1 MRSHVVTVAAL
12 AVAVAEAVMQREL
25 TYHVPFERLVKLSR
39 SAGYKMNPHVRWMV
53 WLLIALVIPVL
64 TFLYAFSD
72 EIRDVGEDEGI
83 PFAAELLFIGVILI
97 FIVGLRLLRR
107 YQVRL
112 MKDRINFDQIVR
124 LNQDNGG
131 VRLTTDSVEY
141 YLKWPG
147 VTQLLLERDG
157 VVLSHGNLLFLVP
170 NTAFTSTEER
180 LSFIREI
187 YGHLSEKARAIS
199 EKHIQPALGPA
210 PGPARAS

>member
-1 MRSHVVTVAAL
+1 
-12 AVAVAEAVMQREL
+12 MQREL

-39 SAGYKMNPHVRWMV
+39 SAGYKMNPHIRWLV
-53 WLLIALVIPVL
+53 WLLIALAMSVFA
-64 TFLYAFSD
+64 FLYTFGD
-72 EIRDVGEDEGI
+72 EIRDVAEDEGI
-83 PFAAELLFIGVILI
+83 PFATELAFIAVFLV
-97 FIVGLRLLRR
+97 FVVGLRLLRR
-107 YQVRL
+107 YQTRL
-112 MKDRINFDQIVR
+112 MKDRVNFDQIVR
-124 LNQDNGG
+124 LNQDDGG

-170 NTAFTSTEER
+170 NTAFASPEER
-180 LSFIREI
+180 LLFIREI

-199 EKHIQPALGPA
+199 EKHVQPALGPT